1 MKKMCRGVEGVEGRG
16 VDCRARGGWR
26 GVRGLYGIVC
36 VTGGNGGR
44 QRWRWSEVMRVVEGR
59 KSCMEQCKEKF
70 RKGQGL
76 GMGWGGGRGW
86 VEGIRME
93 VEEPGRGWV
102 EGVG

>member
-1 MKKMCRGVEGVEGRG
+1 MDRTRSPRDVWNCM
-16 VDCRARGGWR
+16 
-26 GVRGLYGIVC
+26 Y
-36 VTGGNGGR
+36 GGR
-44 QRWRWSEVMRVVEGR
+44 EWWAVKLEVMRVVEIW
-59 KSCMEQCKEKF
+59 KSCKEMF

-76 GMGWGGGRGW
+76 GMGWGGRRGW